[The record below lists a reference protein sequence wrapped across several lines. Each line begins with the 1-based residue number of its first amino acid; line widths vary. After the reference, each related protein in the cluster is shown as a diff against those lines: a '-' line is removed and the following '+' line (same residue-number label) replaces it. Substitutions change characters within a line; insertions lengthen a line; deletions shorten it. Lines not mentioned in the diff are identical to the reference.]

1 MRAVF
6 ACRFDAKYEEAVVKF
21 CEDNMK
27 EDDKGKW
34 RCLLPP
40 NKLFEVLLS
49 SNPTLCAACCCSG
62 WMLTVRDL
70 CVPLAVTSV
79 RCEAH
84 SQQTAG

>member
-40 NKLFEVLLS
+40 NKLFEVLLFIQ
-49 SNPTLCAACCCSG
+49 PHHVLRV
-62 WMLTVRDL
+62 LL
-70 CVPLAVTSV
+70 
-79 RCEAH
+79 
-84 SQQTAG
+84 